1 MKNFTK
7 QSIYIVFLLTL
18 VLALFAGCEEIQ
30 EPNETTVEPPVKLW
44 WAYNTENLMQD
55 MEYPEL
61 MEQRDQTLR
70 MQCIRNDVESVQLM
84 MTPSAD
90 VSSFDFRMGE
100 LKSTDGDVLKAD
112 CFDVFAQWYTEIT
125 QSYNTK
131 AYYGFYPDALIPLKS
146 YQEKGYGAIKAGQN
160 QGIWVIANIP
170 AEQNAGVYTG
180 SGELIVDGVTHL
192 IPFEVTIYDVVMPEE
207 NHVKTLFGIWF
218 DLVDDGEGVYSK
230 ELGEAY
236 YDFLVSKRIMPTK
249 AEDSIWSIH
258 NIDGFV
264 EWAAEQA
271 ADPKISCYS
280 LPYSSSKTEDGIIVT
295 RERVI
300 EVLSALAEKNIQ
312 LRQEGNSQIDLFY
325 KAAYY
330 LGSICDEPSGA
341 RMQLARD
348 CDLII
353 TQCKRE
359 VADKYFQDQYPDLY
373 DSCMQVPHIVTS
385 GYNAQMVGS
394 DTVGGVQTWC
404 GQFQTW
410 HSEEQRQTYYDR
422 RDNSE
427 REYGE
432 GLWWYGCES
441 PRVPFPSFHMDD
453 DGIVTRII
461 PWMMFEYD
469 VEGMLYWC
477 VNYYQTEDI
486 YTYPS
491 VFLDTVGD
499 GQLLYPGVKFDI
511 FGPLSS
517 RRLESLREGFED
529 YECLLMIEN
538 AIVAYNE
545 TNGTEYDP
553 KELMDTL
560 YNGLYEGMIPEREN
574 SAYFAE
580 HRAEILQLLE
590 QFVAE
595 PAAAIQALTE
605 QANNS

>member
-1 MKNFTK
+1 MKKSVK
-7 QSIYIVFLLTL
+7 QLLTFAVLMTL
-18 VLALFAGCEEIQ
+18 VLVLFTGCKNSEKTE
-30 EPNETTVEPPVKLW
+30 NLSAETSVKLW

-61 MEQRDQTLR
+61 MDRRDHMLR
-70 MQCIRNDVESVQLM
+70 MQCIRGDVESVQLM
-84 MTPSAD
+84 MTPSVD
-90 VSSFDFRMGE
+90 VSAFDFRMGD
-100 LKSTDGDVLKAD
+100 LKNTDGDILKAEY
-112 CFDVFAQWYTEIT
+112 FDVFAQWYTEIT

-131 AYYGFYPDALIPLKS
+131 AYYGFYPDALIPLKN
-146 YQEKGYGAIKAGQN
+146 YQDKGYGTVKAGHN
-160 QGIWVIANIP
+160 QAIWVIANIP
-170 AEQNAGVYTG
+170 TEQNAGVYTG
-180 SGELIVDGVTHL
+180 SGELLVDGITYQV
-192 IPFEVTIYDVVMPEE
+192 PFEVTIYNAVMPEE
-207 NHVKTLFGIWF
+207 NHVKTLFDIWF
-218 DLVDDGEGVYSK
+218 HLVEDGEGYYTE

-236 YDFLVSKRIMPTK
+236 YDFLISKRIMPTK
-249 AEDSIWSIH
+249 AQDPVWSV
-258 NIDGFV
+258 NNMEEYSD
-264 EWAAEQA
+264 WAAEKA
-271 ADPKISCYS
+271 VDPKVSSYS
-280 LPYSSSKTEDGIIVT
+280 LPYIANINGDERSLSP
-295 RERVI
+295 ERVTQ
-300 EVLSALAEKNIQ
+300 VLTALAEKNIQ
-312 LRQEGNSQIDLFY
+312 LRQAGDMEIDLFR
-325 KAAYY
+325 KAAFY
-330 LGSICDEPSGA
+330 LGSICDEPAGS
-341 RMQLARD
+341 RMQTARD

-359 VADKYFQDQYPDLY
+359 IADKYFKDQYPDLY
-373 DSCMQVPHIVTS
+373 DSCMKVPHIVTT

-441 PRVPFPSFHMDD
+441 PRYPFPSFHMDD

-499 GQLLYPGVKFDI
+499 GQLLYPGAKFDV

-545 TNGTEYDP
+545 LNGTEYDP
-553 KELMDTL
+553 KELMDGL
-560 YNGLYEGMIPEREN
+560 YSGLYEGMIPQREN
-574 SAYFAE
+574 SDFFAQ
-580 HRAEILQLLE
+580 RRIEILKLLE
-590 QFVAE
+590 QFQND
-595 PAAAIQALTE
+595 PAGAIQVL
-605 QANNS
+605 NG